1 MYDLCNERNLN
12 VVTIQFPLPVT
23 GLAAFFGS
31 VPMKSELK
39 KCAAN
44 FFKEAKTAAFRL
56 RSLPAVEAKVES

>member
-1 MYDLCNERNLN
+1 
-12 VVTIQFPLPVT
+12 T

-39 KCAAN
+39 KCAAY

-56 RSLPAVEAKVES
+56 RSLPAVEAEVESSQVVVEVKIRIIKYSKALTSY